1 MADTDQMSPDSSPGA
16 SSKKTGVRRVNN
28 VPLMIG
34 IAVLALFMGLIAM
47 VAVKRSNQANV
58 EHAATAKG
66 KGGDSSLMAADIV
79 GGRLDGLIPEAK
91 AEPPL
96 LPPADPQAPTAP
108 GGVPIARVDNPNAP
122 PQPPRGN
129 GGPRAQ
135 EDQEDEQLR
144 QRKMQLFQ
152 AAVGAKTAI
161 ALPDLSRVGSTST
174 AETNA
179 PQTSDEMV
187 DRIAQVRRQID
198 QQRQTDPNAAYQAQ
212 LRQVQANIGG
222 GGSDGGMG
230 GGRSSGSAGMMLA
243 SSSDSSGKDY
253 STFDSKDKK
262 DRWALDSKM
271 EAPTTPFEIRAGAV
285 IPGIMLSGINA
296 DLPGQIMA
304 QVSQN
309 VYDTATGKYLLIP
322 QGTRMVGTYSSDVGF
337 GQEGVLIA
345 WQRLV
350 FPDGKALDIGAMPGA
365 DMAGYSGFR
374 DKVNHHLWRVYGSA
388 LFMAGITAGASL
400 ATQDDNSVGYEQPS
414 VSSELSSALGQQLG
428 QVSAQ
433 IISKNLN
440 IAPTIEIR
448 PGYRFNIVAVK
459 DVTFTKVYQSF
470 DY

>member
-58 EHAATAKG
+58 EHTATAQG

-79 GGRLDGLIPEAK
+79 GGRADGLIPEAK

-96 LPPADPQAPTAP
+96 LPPVDPQTPTAP

-129 GGPRAQ
+129 GGQRSQ

-187 DRIAQVRRQID
+187 DRIAQVRRKID

-222 GGSDGGMG
+222 GGSGGMG
-230 GGRSSGSAGMMLA
+230 GGRSGGSAGMMLA

-253 STFDSKDKK
+253 GTFDSKGKK
-262 DRWALDSKM
+262 DRWALDSIM

-285 IPGIMLSGINA
+285 IPGIMLSGINS

-322 QGTRMVGTYSSDVGF
+322 QGSRMVGTYSSDVGF

-459 DVTFTKVYQSF
+459 DVTFTKAYQSF

>member
-34 IAVLALFMGLIAM
+34 IAVLSLFMGLIAM

-58 EHAATAKG
+58 EHAATAQG

-79 GGRLDGLIPEAK
+79 GGRVDGLIPEAK

-108 GGVPIARVDNPNAP
+108 NGVPVARVENPNTP

-129 GGPRAQ
+129 GGQRSP

-152 AAVGAKTAI
+152 TAVGAKTAI
-161 ALPDLSRVGSTST
+161 TLPDLSRVGTGT
-174 AETNA
+174 TDDT
-179 PQTSDEMV
+179 PQTPDEMV

-198 QQRQTDPNAAYQAQ
+198 QQRATDPNAAYQAQ
-212 LRQVQANIGG
+212 LRQVQGNMG
-222 GGSDGGMG
+222 GGSGGGIG
-230 GGRSSGSAGMMLA
+230 GGRSGGSSGMMLA
-243 SSSDSSGKDY
+243 SSSSDTGKDY
-253 STFDSKDKK
+253 GTFDGNGKK
-262 DRWALDSKM
+262 DRWSLNSKM

-285 IPGIMLSGINA
+285 IPGIMLSGINS

-304 QVSQN
+304 QVSQD

-322 QGTRMVGTYSSDVGF
+322 QGTRMVGTYSSDVGY

-374 DKVNHHLWRVYGSA
+374 DKVNHHLLRLYGSA
-388 LFMAGITAGASL
+388 LFMAGITAGASI
-400 ATQDDNSVGYEQPS
+400 ATQDDNNSVGYQQPS

-440 IAPTIEIR
+440 ISPTIEIR

-459 DVTFTKVYQSF
+459 DVTFTKAYQSF